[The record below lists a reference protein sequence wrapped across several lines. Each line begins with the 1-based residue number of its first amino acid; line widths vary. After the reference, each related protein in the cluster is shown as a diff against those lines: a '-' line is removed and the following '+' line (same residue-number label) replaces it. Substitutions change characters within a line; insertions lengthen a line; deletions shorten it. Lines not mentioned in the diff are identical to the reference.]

1 MCKVALRRA
10 EKSFAAPSWHEFR
23 ALQTVAA
30 GVAANLFAR
39 FAWFCVTVALF
50 VSSVQHFHGVHR
62 GLTARSMRHVWCRRR
77 AGCFVVGPH
86 F

>member
-1 MCKVALRRA
+1 MCKVALRRTERPCRA
-10 EKSFAAPSWHEFR
+10 SRHEFR

-50 VSSVQHFHGVHR
+50 VSSVQHFHGVS
-62 GLTARSMRHVWCRRR
+62 TA
-77 AGCFVVGPH
+77 G
-86 F
+86 